1 MNAVQLALRNLICLR
16 PRTMGPLVAIALLLC
31 ALDLFAGSRRMQLQ
45 RVEQQAAFE
54 QGYGHLAVLPLGGG
68 FGTDAEAVRRLAAA
82 TPGVTLV
89 VPRTGPT
96 GERQRFAAYLARPE
110 GAERALDQLAARLRD
125 AGLHAEVRRGESLS
139 GHYVALRDAVNAE
152 LAAAVLAMLVL
163 AGAITFAVATVNCV
177 ERRRELAVLRAFG
190 LPRGGLVA
198 HVMAEALM
206 VGLGA
211 IVLAGGIGS
220 FGHWAIGQ
228 CSWLG
233 SAGVA
238 IELEPGRVLLA
249 LLAVMSVVGAAAL
262 RPALKAAGVEV
273 TAGLRECEV

>member
-1 MNAVQLALRNLICLR
+1 MNAVQLALRNLIWMR

-31 ALDLFAGSRRMQLQ
+31 ALDLFAGSRRLQLQ
-45 RVEQQAAFE
+45 QTEQQAAFE
-54 QGYGHLAVLPLGGG
+54 QGYGQLAVLPPGGG
-68 FGTDAEAVRRLAAA
+68 FGADAEAVRQLVAA
-82 TPGVTLV
+82 TAGVTLV
-89 VPRTGPT
+89 VPRPGLK
-96 GERQRFAAYLARPE
+96 GEPQRFAAYLARPD
-110 GAERALDQLAARLRD
+110 GVGQALDQLEARLRN
-125 AGLHAEVRRGESLS
+125 AGLHAEVRRGEMLS
-139 GHYVALRDAVNAE
+139 DRYLALREAVQAE
-152 LAAAVLAMLVL
+152 LAAAALATLVL
-163 AGAITFAVATVNCV
+163 LGAITFVVASVNCV

-211 IVLAGGIGS
+211 IVLAAGMGS
-220 FGHWAIGQ
+220 FVHWAIGQ

-238 IELEPGRVLLA
+238 IELQPGRLLVA
-249 LLAVMSVVGAAAL
+249 MLAVMGVVGLAAL
-262 RPALKAAGVEV
+262 RPASRAAQVEV